1 MTTAAPGGGLD
12 VLLVFED
19 LVDLPRLEQGVF
31 ALLGAASDAHG
42 AVASGLRP
50 LCIHLCLPRFSVA
63 ELRAV
68 RSATQPIRDLCP
80 EMAVRLHNWHLPEP
94 HGLGVPLLNLG
105 LERVE
110 GRYLGC
116 VEIGQLMHPGAYRR
130 LHDRLVETGDA
141 LAVGGVEEVPVAW
154 WGDVI
159 LPAQRRQSLKPE
171 CLDLPQVAPAFLLDR
186 WRICSSELRL
196 RAAWSGNPLRDLV
209 TSISTSYPT
218 DRTLADTALCVHQVL
233 VANT

>member
-1 MTTAAPGGGLD
+1 MIAAPRGGLD

-31 ALLGAASDAHG
+31 ALLGAASDAQG
-42 AVASGLRP
+42 AVASSLSPLR
-50 LCIHLCLPRFSVA
+50 IHLCLPRFSVA

-68 RSATQPIRDLCP
+68 RDATRPIQDLCP

-94 HGLGVPLLNLG
+94 HDLRVPLLNLG
-105 LERVE
+105 MERAE

-116 VEIGQLMHPGAYRR
+116 VEIGQLMSPGAYRR
-130 LHDRLVETGDA
+130 LHDRLVVTGHA

-159 LPAQRRQSLKPE
+159 LPARRRQSPKPDS
-171 CLDLPQVAPAFLLDR
+171 LDSHHVAPAFLLDR
-186 WRICSSELRL
+186 WRISPSDLRL

-209 TSISTSYPT
+209 TSISTSQPT
-218 DRTLADTALCVHQVL
+218 DYALADARLCVQQIL
-233 VANT
+233 VANI